1 MLQKYDKA
9 IRDRI
14 PEIIAADGSQ
24 CSIEKVSDE
33 IFLKYLELKL
43 VEESNE
49 FIASGSLEEIADLL
63 EVIYRIIELK
73 GASLEEIEEL
83 RKIKKYE
90 RGGFDE
96 NLILKSVTR

>member
-14 PEIIAADGSQ
+14 PEIIAADGNQ
-24 CSIEKVSDE
+24 CNIEKVSDE
-33 IFLKYLELKL
+33 TFLKYLELKL

-49 FIASGSLEEIADLL
+49 FITSGSLEEIADLL
-63 EVIYRIIELK
+63 EVVYRIIELK
-73 GASLEEIEEL
+73 GASFEEIEEL
-83 RKIKKYE
+83 REIKKYE

-96 NLILKSVTR
+96 NLILKSVIR